1 MGRAGG
7 GADRSQSNVTAEE
20 EQDAKESAMVA
31 EAVKNLAEHFD
42 SVTILCS
49 RHEGSRGTRTIAK
62 GSGNWHT
69 QHGIVSEWLINR
81 EQTIRLEAKL

>member
-1 MGRAGG
+1 MEQPLPLEPG
-7 GADRSQSNVTAEE
+7 DAEE
-20 EQDAKESAMVA
+20 SQRVQDACKS
-31 EAVKNLAEHFD
+31 LAEHFD

-69 QHGIVSEWLINR
+69 QYGIVREWLLNNDEDIR
-81 EQTIRLEAKL
+81 EAARREWTA